1 MDKQCAYLNV
11 TIKLNGSRFKIESKD
26 EKITVSVTERPKD
39 NKVNIEIIKNLERLL
54 RKNVKITKGA
64 KSRKKTIKI
73 EGITEEVARQTLG
86 I

>member
-1 MDKQCAYLNV
+1 MDKQCAYINV
-11 TIKLNGSRFKIESKD
+11 TIKLNSSRFKIESKD
-26 EKITVSVTERPKD
+26 ENITVFVTEKPKD

-64 KSRKKTIKI
+64 KSKKKTIKI
-73 EGITEEVARQTLG
+73 EGITEEVARQMLG